1 MFNISKKIKK
11 VWICKK
17 KIVALRCVA
26 HNTNDLIANVKKGQ
40 TQINESFDNLFAQ
53 LKNIGIEI

>member
-1 MFNISKKIKK
+1 MQEKT
-11 VWICKK
+11 
-17 KIVALRCVA
+17 VAFSCVA